1 MSEREMV
8 QTMEETN
15 FRQREWPVQSS
26 SGGQGRDKPGGTR
39 REASEAG
46 KERGVWA

>member
-26 SGGQGRDKPGGTR
+26 SGGQGRDKPEAQEGGQ
-39 REASEAG
+39 
-46 KERGVWA
+46 